1 MRTSTHRT
9 ARRKEDRS
17 QRRIGQNRKD
27 RTSLQTEDRRRH
39 KKMTMTTLEK
49 TVLKDLHLKNTLL
62 RTSDC
67 SKRTRLECSK
77 DKTDVEKET
86 LKNFDLELINI

>member
-1 MRTSTHRT
+1 MKE
-9 ARRKEDRS
+9 RRQITRK
-17 QRRIGQNRKD
+17 NR
-27 RTSLQTEDRRRH
+27 TEDRRRH

-62 RTSDC
+62 TTSDC
-67 SKRTRLECSK
+67 SKRTRLEYSK
-77 DKTDVEKET
+77 DKTDVEKDT